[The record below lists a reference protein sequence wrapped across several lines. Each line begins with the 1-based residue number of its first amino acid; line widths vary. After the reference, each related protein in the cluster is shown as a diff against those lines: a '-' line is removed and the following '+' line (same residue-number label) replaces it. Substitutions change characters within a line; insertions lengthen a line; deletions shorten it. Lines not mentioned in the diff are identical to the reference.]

1 MEICT
6 SIPID
11 EAIKKLEGIAREY
24 ALAVIEG
31 TERGE
36 DYPDAGDN
44 LRFINELLF
53 DMKCTIE
60 DKKRLKKLKHDNDNE
75 QARRDNEQAR
85 KV

>member
-6 SIPID
+6 SIPIK
-11 EAIKKLEGIAREY
+11 EAVQKLECIAREY
-24 ALAVIEG
+24 GLAVIEG

-36 DYPDAGDN
+36 DYPEAGEN

-60 DKKRLKKLKHDNDNE
+60 DKNRSKKMKHDSNEQARNDNE
-75 QARRDNEQAR
+75 QTR
-85 KV
+85 KA

>member
-6 SIPID
+6 SYSIAEVIGR
-11 EAIKKLEGIAREY
+11 LEGIAREY
-24 ALAVIEG
+24 GLAVIEG

-44 LRFINELLF
+44 LRFINDLIF

-60 DKKRLKKLKHDNDNE
+60 DKNRLKKMKHDNNK
-75 QARRDNEQAR
+75 QAR
-85 KV
+85 